1 MLVLLSSKKVT
12 NLGEISRRQ
21 IVICKCSMKGFLE
34 LIMTVHSSVQ
44 PVKNY
49 EYFIN
54 RFVIFDYVMPWEI
67 I

>member
-21 IVICKCSMKGFLE
+21 IFIYKCSMKGFLE
-34 LIMTVHSSVQ
+34 LIMTVHSNVQ

-54 RFVIFDYVMPWEI
+54 RFVIFDYVMPWKI